1 MANENPNGSQN
12 NNRRNDQNDN
22 KQKGGFPSWLILLAI
37 VLAITIFSNRML
49 TTISGR
55 NSEEVR
61 YDQFLSAVNQDEVA
75 EVTIS
80 NEDIR
85 YVLRA
90 DKDKTFE
97 KIYYTSVVPGVE
109 LTNLVT
115 KMQKNGV
122 EMTGDL
128 GQDAMTTYLI
138 SYLLMPVV
146 LFVILWLISR
156 RIIKK
161 TGGLGGFGGMGGI
174 GKSKAKVYM
183 EKETGVTVM
192 HMAKECDAGDMIL
205 VKKQAIRPDET
216 AEDLFKE
223 LAVLGADAIA
233 EAIVEIQNGT
243 AQRVPQDESQATY
256 APMLSRELSPID
268 WTRSSTQII
277 DQIRALIPWP
287 CAAASILGAN
297 TKIFRA
303 VPLGETKD
311 APGTLCARKKGIEA
325 ACGDG
330 KSILITELQPDGGKR
345 MAANAFLNGKRI
357 AAGTVLD
364 A

>member
-1 MANENPNGSQN
+1 MTATIQHFTRALLTPDLSLATLSDARAVTDRNGMP
-12 NNRRNDQNDN
+12 RMVRTTRFAEAEIEWR
-22 KQKGGFPSWLILLAI
+22 GERWLA
-37 VLAITIFSNRML
+37 AMPL
-49 TTISGR
+49 TPAALPRIERTAS
-55 NSEEVR
+55 
-61 YDQFLSAVNQDEVA
+61 
-75 EVTIS
+75 
-80 NEDIR
+80 
-85 YVLRA
+85 VLRRMNTEHLTQFRILPEEMLA
-90 DKDKTFE
+90 
-97 KIYYTSVVPGVE
+97 VPVHGCI
-109 LTNLVT
+109 N
-115 KMQKNGV
+115 
-122 EMTGDL
+122 
-128 GQDAMTTYLI
+128 AHA
-138 SYLLMPVV
+138 S
-146 LFVILWLISR
+146 ILPKYRGAAPINRAILD
-156 RIIKK
+156 
-161 TGGLGGFGGMGGI
+161 G
-174 GKSKAKVYM
+174 

-268 WTRSSTQII
+268 WMRSSTQII

>member
-1 MANENPNGSQN
+1 M
-12 NNRRNDQNDN
+12 
-22 KQKGGFPSWLILLAI
+22 
-37 VLAITIFSNRML
+37 
-49 TTISGR
+49 
-55 NSEEVR
+55 
-61 YDQFLSAVNQDEVA
+61 
-75 EVTIS
+75 
-80 NEDIR
+80 
-85 YVLRA
+85 
-90 DKDKTFE
+90 
-97 KIYYTSVVPGVE
+97 
-109 LTNLVT
+109 
-115 KMQKNGV
+115 
-122 EMTGDL
+122 
-128 GQDAMTTYLI
+128 
-138 SYLLMPVV
+138 
-146 LFVILWLISR
+146 
-156 RIIKK
+156 
-161 TGGLGGFGGMGGI
+161 
-174 GKSKAKVYM
+174 
-183 EKETGVTVM
+183 TVM
-192 HMAKECDAGDMIL
+192 HRAKECDAGDMIL

-233 EAIVEIQNGT
+233 EAIVEIENGT

-297 TKIFRA
+297 TKIFHA

-311 APGTLCARKKGIEA
+311 VPGTLCARKKGIEA

>member
-1 MANENPNGSQN
+1 MGTPDFAVASLRRLVDDGHEVVGVFTQPDKPK
-12 NNRRNDQNDN
+12 NRGMKLTFSPVKEYALTQGLPVYQPLKMRD
-22 KQKGGFPSWLILLAI
+22 GEALGILRELAPELIVVAAYGKILPQEILDLPQYGCINVHSSLLPKYRGAAPINRAI
-37 VLAITIFSNRML
+37 LD
-49 TTISGR
+49 G
-55 NSEEVR
+55 
-61 YDQFLSAVNQDEVA
+61 
-75 EVTIS
+75 
-80 NEDIR
+80 
-85 YVLRA
+85 
-90 DKDKTFE
+90 
-97 KIYYTSVVPGVE
+97 
-109 LTNLVT
+109 
-115 KMQKNGV
+115 
-122 EMTGDL
+122 
-128 GQDAMTTYLI
+128 
-138 SYLLMPVV
+138 
-146 LFVILWLISR
+146 
-156 RIIKK
+156 
-161 TGGLGGFGGMGGI
+161 
-174 GKSKAKVYM
+174 

-311 APGTLCARKKGIEA
+311 VPGMLCARKKGIEA

-357 AAGTVLD
+357 AAGTVLY